1 VWRVIRRVER
11 LPIRESY
18 RPARAPEVFRSVLDR
33 VAPDVV
39 HFQHLL
45 HLSAELVHVA
55 KERALPCVIT
65 CNDYWPLCARVQM
78 IRPDGVR
85 CEENQG
91 MGCLVCLKERDY
103 RTIPRARH
111 WFPLAHPLVHALRIG
126 AREGTLTA
134 RTLERVLGR
143 SREKL
148 ALQAAQWFALRE
160 RQDFVL
166 GCYSA
171 ADLVLAP
178 SRFLRDKLLAT
189 GRFDPERL
197 VHSDYGM
204 RVPALRGLAK
214 SKDPKGRVR
223 FGFVGS
229 LVAYKG
235 VDVLVAAMSRLAGR
249 PCRLSIFGDFR
260 PDEDAFHARL
270 QELARGGDVEFRGR
284 FENQRLAEIYR
295 EIDVLVVP
303 SVWYENSPLTI
314 HEAFLEHTPVVAS
327 GIGGMAEL
335 VRDGVDGLHFRAG
348 DAEDLAAKLARFVDE
363 PGLAAELSR
372 DWMHVKS
379 IEQDGAEMETRYRA
393 LLAGRVPA

>member
-1 VWRVIRRVER
+1 
-11 LPIRESY
+11 
-18 RPARAPEVFRSVLDR
+18 
-33 VAPDVV
+33 
-39 HFQHLL
+39 
-45 HLSAELVHVA
+45 
-55 KERALPCVIT
+55 
-65 CNDYWPLCARVQM
+65 VQLY
-78 IRPDGVR
+78 RPDGVR

-103 RTIPRARH
+103 RTVSRARR

-126 AREGTLTA
+126 ACEGTLSA
-134 RTLERVLGR
+134 RVLERITGR
-143 SREKL
+143 RREKL

-171 ADLVLAP
+171 ADLLLAP
-178 SRFLRDKLLAT
+178 SRFLREKLLAT
-189 GRFDPERL
+189 GRFDPQRL

-204 RVPALRGLAK
+204 RVPAVRGLAK
-214 SKDPKGRVR
+214 TKDPRGRVR

-249 PCRLSIFGDFR
+249 PCRLALYGDFR
-260 PDEDAFHARL
+260 PDTDPFHARL
-270 QELARGGDVEFRGR
+270 SEIARGGDVEFRGR

-303 SVWYENSPLTI
+303 SVWFENSPLTI

-335 VRDGVDGLHFRAG
+335 VRDGIDGLHFRAG
-348 DAEDLAAKLARFVDE
+348 DEEDLAAKLARFVDE

-372 DWMHVKS
+372 DWMRVKS
-379 IEQDGAEMETRYRA
+379 IEEDAEEMEARYRT
-393 LLAGRVPA
+393 LLGGRVPA